1 MAGTYRG
8 RTAALVAAI
17 TGFAVLSGGGPAH
30 PAVPAEH
37 GGPPAAAPPP
47 ASAAPAVLQ
56 PAVQQGTEG
65 EPTTAGVQAALGG
78 LTTDR
83 ALAALSFAV
92 VDGGTGKLLLGG
104 NETAPATPASTTKVA
119 TSVAALGL
127 LPQTTRLTTKVV
139 RGAAPDEIV
148 LVGAGDPTLTGLNQD
163 QVRIGGSPVDADSA
177 PASMPDLARQT
188 AASLK
193 AAGLT
198 TVHLGYDTSLFTG
211 SPFHPF
217 NDGTDLGP
225 MSALMVDEGRI
236 TATDDVDAPGRVAD
250 PTAQAVA
257 EFTRLL
263 AAQGVKVADQPK
275 EEQAPVGAAVLGQV
289 QSPTIVRLIER
300 ALTNSDNTLAE
311 AIGRQVALASHQP
324 AGYEG
329 AGAATTA
336 ELARLGV
343 PIQGVQ
349 LFDGSGMNPGNTIP
363 AAVLADLVALAA
375 SPDHPQLRPVL
386 TGMPIGGFTGTLR
399 SRYTAAE
406 GTADGA
412 GIVRAKT
419 GSLSGVSTLA
429 GTVVD
434 ADGRLLAF
442 ALMSKG
448 FDDAGA
454 AHAAMDRIV
463 VKLAACGC
471 H

>member
-8 RTAALVAAI
+8 RTVALLAALAAL
-17 TGFAVLSGGGPAH
+17 AVLAGGGPAH
-30 PAVPAEH
+30 PAVPTER
-37 GGPPAAAPPP
+37 GGPAAGAPSASPAAPV
-47 ASAAPAVLQ
+47 VLQ
-56 PAVQQGTEG
+56 PAVQQGTDG
-65 EPTTAGVQAALGG
+65 APTTAGVQAALGT
-78 LTTDR
+78 LTTDK
-83 ALAALSFAV
+83 ALAELSFAI
-92 VDGGTGKLLLGG
+92 VDAGTGKLLLGG

-119 TSVAALGL
+119 TSVAALSL
-127 LPQTTRLTTKVV
+127 LPQQTRLTTKVV
-139 RGAAPDEIV
+139 RGTAPDEIV
-148 LVGAGDPTLTGLNQD
+148 LVGGGDPTLTGLNRD
-163 QVRIGGSPVDADSA
+163 QIRIGGAPVDADSA
-177 PASMPDLARQT
+177 PASMPELARQT
-188 AASLK
+188 AAALK

-225 MSALMVDEGRI
+225 MTALMVDEGRI
-236 TATDDVDAPGRVAD
+236 TATDDVDAPGRVED
-250 PTAQAVA
+250 PTGQAVA
-257 EFTRLL
+257 EFTALL
-263 AAQGVKVADQPK
+263 ATQGVKVADKPK
-275 EEQAPVGAAVLGQV
+275 EEQAQTGATVLGQV
-289 QSPTIVRLIER
+289 QSPTVVRLIER

-329 AGAATTA
+329 AGAATLA
-336 ELARLGV
+336 ELTKLGV
-343 PIQGVQ
+343 PTQGVQ
-349 LFDGSGMNPGNTIP
+349 LFDGSGMNSRNTIP
-363 AAVLADLVALAA
+363 AAALAELVALAA
-375 SPDHPQLRPVL
+375 SPDHPRLRPAL
-386 TGMPIGGFTGTLR
+386 TGMPIAGFTGTLR
-399 SRYTAAE
+399 SRYTADQ

-434 ADGRLLAF
+434 ADGRVLAF

-448 FDDAGA
+448 ADDAGA
-454 AHAAMDRIV
+454 AHTAMDRIV